1 MQGPNVPEC
10 GNRNTGTRPVEHRCQ
25 VVTHRTVRLIK
36 TLLWRL
42 HLVESLDPELV
53 HVHAALVL
61 GLGLAHAARVLQ
73 ILWNINMVVITTII
87 VYIIM

>member
-36 TLLWRL
+36 TLNSTLKT
-42 HLVESLDPELV
+42 SPC
-53 HVHAALVL
+53 
-61 GLGLAHAARVLQ
+61 
-73 ILWNINMVVITTII
+73 
-87 VYIIM
+87 